1 MLNKNPYVRCQKYS
15 DERTS
20 KSGAESNLDA
30 ARGIIRAKLPDCEFV
45 SKLVTTRSQ
54 GSGSSVITT
63 GEPSVP
69 GMICEEDEAQGRNT
83 FSLIRNNKNISC
95 SAHLN

>member
-1 MLNKNPYVRCQKYS
+1 MRKYS

-30 ARGIIRAKLPDCEFV
+30 AGGIIRAQLPDCEFV
-45 SKLVTTRSQ
+45 SKLVTTRSRE
-54 GSGSSVITT
+54 GSVSSVITT

-69 GMICEEDEAQGRNT
+69 RMLCWEDEAQGR
-83 FSLIRNNKNISC
+83 
-95 SAHLN
+95 

>member
-30 ARGIIRAKLPDCEFV
+30 AGGGIIRAQLTDCQN
-45 SKLVTTRSQ
+45 LCQ
-54 GSGSSVITT
+54 
-63 GEPSVP
+63 
-69 GMICEEDEAQGRNT
+69 NW
-83 FSLIRNNKNISC
+83 
-95 SAHLN
+95 